1 MSSFEE
7 ELDLIF
13 AKMKEI
19 LLYKNKKY
27 GSSFD
32 NQADRYGHAGIMI
45 PIRNKVD
52 RLDQLYTESDIDT
65 LETIEDSHFD
75 AIGYHTL
82 ALRRK
87 LFNQNTNISQ
97 EKKAPYSDLDD

>member
-1 MSSFEE
+1 MHSFEE
-7 ELDLIF
+7 ELDIIF
-13 AKMKEI
+13 DRMKEI
-19 LLYKNKKY
+19 LIYKNKKY

-52 RLDQLYTESDIDT
+52 RLDQLYTEGDDKRES
-65 LETIEDSHFD
+65 IEDSLYD
-75 AIGYHTL
+75 LMGYTGL
-82 ALRRK
+82 ALRRHLNTK
-87 LFNQNTNISQ
+87 NTNISQ